1 MANVKA
7 HNDPRVGVHSVRQL
21 RAVLEL
27 ISSVASKCGNVIN
40 SWGVEV
46 TSGGQRTATLTSQ
59 LPMVKAHN
67 DLRVG
72 VHSVTVQGCTGL
84 NEQCRKHCGNVINS
98 WGPDVTPGGQHTAA
112 LKSQWP
118 ML

>member
-1 MANVKA
+1 M
-7 HNDPRVGVHSVRQL
+7 L
-21 RAVLEL
+21 
-27 ISSVASKCGNVIN
+27 
-40 SWGVEV
+40 
-46 TSGGQRTATLTSQ
+46 
-59 LPMVKAHN
+59 KAHN

-112 LKSQWP
+112 LNSQWP
-118 ML
+118 MLKALNDPRVGVHSVRQLRAAAAMELMSSVVNNSLVIVVK